1 MNDVPASSRL
11 TDSRLASLGAAVIH
25 DGFTAYCHAFKQITG
40 RAKGRFEQRD
50 WHGRAADA
58 RERLALYTQ
67 VIDRVVADVR
77 RLLDDRLMEK
87 LVWASMKAVYSTLI
101 ARHEDWEIAET
112 FFNSVTRRIF
122 ATVGVDPQIEFVAT
136 DFDTPPTFASDPVY
150 HVYTAGVDT
159 AALLRAILADFAFQA
174 PFAHLEEDVQA
185 AAAFLNGRL
194 SQAGAPL
201 QQVDMVMAGFYR
213 GKSAYLIGR
222 LVTQNGIIPLVLA
235 LRHGESGIYVD
246 SVLADENSVSI
257 LFSFARS
264 YFHVQVERPYD
275 LVRFLATIMPRK
287 RIAEIYISLGYNK
300 HGKTELY
307 RDLLRHLARSDKQ
320 FHIAPGQR
328 GMVMTVFA
336 LPDYDLVFKVIK
348 DKFSYPKKTT
358 RREVVQKYKMVFLHD
373 RAGRLV
379 DAQSFEHLKFKRARF
394 APELLAELQAVASGA
409 VQVKGDSVVVAHA
422 YVERRVTP
430 LDVYLREVDE
440 AAAQAAV
447 LDYGQAI
454 KDLAATN
461 IFPGDMLLKNFGVT
475 RHGRVVFYDYDELRP
490 LTSVNFRRFPQ
501 AASYEDDLF
510 DEPWFHVNEDDV
522 FPEEFLRF
530 MGLPYQ
536 LRPVFI
542 EHHGDLLDVPFWQTV
557 QERIRQGEYISI
569 LPYADR
575 QRLRPGYY
583 E

>member
-1 MNDVPASSRL
+1 
-11 TDSRLASLGAAVIH
+11 
-25 DGFTAYCHAFKQITG
+25 
-40 RAKGRFEQRD
+40 
-50 WHGRAADA
+50 
-58 RERLALYTQ
+58 Q
-67 VIDRVVADVR
+67 VIDRVVDDIR
-77 RLLDDRLMEK
+77 SLLDDRLMEK

-122 ATVGVDPQIEFVAT
+122 STVGVDPQIEFVAT

-150 HVYTAGVDT
+150 RAYEAGRNTAV
-159 AALLRAILADFAFQA
+159 LLHAIFSDFNFQA
-174 PFAHLEEDVQA
+174 PFAHLEEDVRA
-185 AAAFLNGRL
+185 AAAFLDGRL
-194 SQAGAPL
+194 AQMNADL
-201 QQVDMVMAGFYR
+201 QQIDMVMTGFYR

-222 LVTQNGIIPLVLA
+222 LVTQTGGIIPFVLA
-235 LRHGESGIYVD
+235 LQHDEKGIYID
-246 SVLADENSVSI
+246 SVLCDENSASI

-275 LVRFLATIMPRK
+275 LVQFLHTIMPRK

-307 RDLLRHLARSDKQ
+307 RDLLNHLARSDEQ

-328 GMVMTVFA
+328 GMVMTVFV
-336 LPDYDLVFKVIK
+336 LPDYDLVFKIIK

-373 RAGRLV
+373 RAGRLI
-379 DAQSFEHLKFKRARF
+379 DAQSFEHLKFRREQF
-394 APELLAELQAVASGA
+394 APELLAELREIAPST
-409 VQVKGDSVVVAHA
+409 VQVNGDSVIVAHA
-422 YVERRVTP
+422 YVERRVIP
-430 LDVYLREVDE
+430 LDIYLREEAE

-522 FPEEFLRF
+522 FPEEFMRF
-530 MGLPYQ
+530 MGLPYK
-536 LRPVFI
+536 LRGLFI
-542 EHHGDLLDVPFWQTV
+542 DHHGDLLDVEFWQTM
-557 QERIRQGEYISI
+557 QKRIQGGEYIGI
-569 LPYADR
+569 LPYTQN
-575 QRLRPGYY
+575 QRLRPG
-583 E
+583 

>member
-1 MNDVPASSRL
+1 MNDILASSRL

-25 DGFTAYCHAFKQITG
+25 EGFTAYCLAFKQITC

-58 RERLALYTQ
+58 RERLDLYTQ
-67 VIDRVVADVR
+67 IIDRVVGDIHG
-77 RLLDDRLMEK
+77 LLDDRLMEK
-87 LVWASMKAVYSTLI
+87 LVWASLKAVYSTLI

-122 ATVGVDPQIEFVAT
+122 STVGVDPQIEFVAT
-136 DFDTPPTFASDPVY
+136 DFDTPPTFANDSVY
-150 HVYTAGVDT
+150 RAYEAGGDT
-159 AALLRAILADFAFQA
+159 AVPIHTILCDAGFQA
-174 PFAHLEEDVQA
+174 PFAHLEADVRA
-185 AAAFLNGRL
+185 VAAFLDGRL
-194 SQAGAPL
+194 AGMNADL
-201 QQVDMVMAGFYR
+201 QQIDMVMTGFYR

-222 LVTQNGIIPLVLA
+222 LVTRSGIIPLVLA
-235 LRHGESGIYVD
+235 LQHEEKGIYVD
-246 SVLADENSVSI
+246 SVLCDENSVSI
-257 LFSFARS
+257 LFSFARA

-275 LVRFLATIMPRK
+275 LVQFLTTIMPRK

-307 RDLLRHLARSDKQ
+307 RDLLHHLARSDEQ

-328 GMVMTVFA
+328 GMVMTVFV
-336 LPDYDLVFKVIK
+336 LPDYDLVFKIIK
-348 DKFSYPKKTT
+348 DKFSYPKKIT

-373 RAGRLV
+373 RAGRLI
-379 DAQSFEHLKFKRARF
+379 DAQSFEHLKFRREQF
-394 APELLAELQAVASGA
+394 AAELLAELQEIAPGTVR
-409 VQVKGDSVVVAHA
+409 VNGDSVIVAHA
-422 YVERRVTP
+422 YVERRVIP
-430 LDVYLREVDE
+430 LDIYLREEAE
-440 AAAQAAV
+440 AAVRAAV

-522 FPEEFLRF
+522 FPEEFMRF
-530 MGLPYQ
+530 MGLPYK
-536 LRPVFI
+536 LRGVFI
-542 EHHGDLLDVPFWQTV
+542 DHHGDLLDVEFWQTM
-557 QERIRQGEYISI
+557 QRRIRDGEYIGI
-569 LPYADR
+569 LPYTQN
-575 QRLRPGYY
+575 QRLRPD
-583 E
+583 